1 MLSLN
6 QVLED
11 IIVRTED
18 DIDRT
23 LTGMELTQNLWNEFY
38 CLFMVDKAEARVA
51 ACTFFTKVMMQLTES
66 QRDQTLKMF
75 NIAMQAL
82 KETKDKKDF
91 FNYLTEKLK
100 TID

>member
-11 IIVRTED
+11 IILKTED
-18 DIDRT
+18 DTDRT
-23 LTGMELTQNLWNEFY
+23 LTGLELTQTLWNEFY
-38 CLFMVDKAEARVA
+38 CLWMLDRAEARVA

-66 QRDQTLKMF
+66 QRDQTIKMF
-75 NIAMQAL
+75 NIAMQAM
-82 KETKDKKDF
+82 KETTDKKDF
-91 FNYLTEKLK
+91 FNFLTEKLK